1 MGIPVKNRNNDLHNL
16 IIIAMS
22 VYGFRHLFILVYSL
36 FFSIRIPFI
45 QGPGQH
51 RFVDFLRSLL
61 LFLYSHFLPLFF
73 FGWDNLRIS
82 FSWYVLASVRV
93 WGFLFSLLCLSL
105 MSGYWMMDC
114 LLCVSIRCN
123 RWSLSI
129 THTLHLVLCFST
141 LSCLFFLSTSLLA
154 NLGLSFPTGQPCSS
168 FLLLFFIFWK
178 SFDHC

>member
-1 MGIPVKNRNNDLHNL
+1 MGIPVKNKNNDLLNL

-73 FGWDNLRIS
+73 FG
-82 FSWYVLASVRV
+82 
-93 WGFLFSLLCLSL
+93 
-105 MSGYWMMDC
+105 
-114 LLCVSIRCN
+114 
-123 RWSLSI
+123 
-129 THTLHLVLCFST
+129 
-141 LSCLFFLSTSLLA
+141 
-154 NLGLSFPTGQPCSS
+154 
-168 FLLLFFIFWK
+168 
-178 SFDHC
+178 